1 MPTYGRPKVALEQAK
16 TVYKQIQQHRK
27 TLTKVD
33 VKFLISINSDYSYSS
48 SKFEKYSDVLIFQPV
63 NLGGNIN
70 IALGF
75 FQAKQ
80 DHFNYLWIIGDDEPI
95 PVDAVYN
102 ICQLITESS
111 FDFLIGS
118 LGRQG
123 NFNSITSYQK
133 LSQIVGGTPS
143 FISSTIY
150 NCELILEKD
159 IESAVGLHFTN
170 FPHLVIINRIIE
182 RIESIKVI
190 CLPLLSI
197 CRVDQRPNT
206 VPAKKSPRNSFGY
219 RDSMVFFGKPL
230 AILGVETKKYKKR
243 ELSSW
248 WKENW
253 HRVNMFRD
261 KRDFRPDLLIAISL
275 KFYSLLPLVILG
287 KIPFW
292 KLKNFIKPT
301 QK

>member
-1 MPTYGRPKVALEQAK
+1 MPTYGRPKIALKQAK
-16 TVYKQIQQHRK
+16 TVFKQIQEHRK
-27 TLTKVD
+27 TLTKID
-33 VKFLISINSDYSYSS
+33 VKFLISINCDDSYSS
-48 SKFEKYSDVLIFQPV
+48 SEFEKYSDLLIYQPV
-63 NLGGNIN
+63 NLGANIN
-70 IALGF
+70 IAFGF

-80 DHFNYLWIIGDDEPI
+80 DHYNFLWIIGDDEPI
-95 PVDAVYN
+95 PIDAVYK
-102 ICQLITESS
+102 IYQSITESN

-118 LGRQG
+118 LRRQG
-123 NFNSITSYQK
+123 NLDSVTSYQK

-150 NCELILEKD
+150 NCQLILEKD
-159 IESAVGLHFTN
+159 IESALDLHFTN
-170 FPHLVIINRIIE
+170 FPHLVIINRVIE
-182 RIESIKVI
+182 RNKSVKII

-206 VPAKKSPRNSFGY
+206 VPARKVPRNSFGY

-230 AILGVETKKYKKR
+230 AILGVVTKKYRKK
-243 ELSSW
+243 ELSCW

-253 HRVNMFRD
+253 HRVNMFKD
-261 KRDFRPDLLIAISL
+261 KRDFRYNLLVAISL
-275 KFYSLLPLVILG
+275 NFYSLLPLVILG

>member
-1 MPTYGRPKVALEQAK
+1 MPTYGRPKVALKQAK
-16 TVYKQIQQHRK
+16 TVYKQIQEHRK

-33 VKFLISINSDYSYSS
+33 FKFLISINCDDSYPS
-48 SKFEKYSDVLIFQPV
+48 SKFEKYSDMLILQPV
-63 NLGGNIN
+63 NLGANIN
-70 IALGF
+70 IAFGF

-80 DHFNYLWIIGDDEPI
+80 DHYNYLWIIGDDEPI
-95 PVDAVYN
+95 PIDAVDK
-102 ICQLITESS
+102 ICQFIEGS

-118 LGRQG
+118 LRRQG
-123 NFNSITSYQK
+123 NLDSITSYQE

-150 NCELILEKD
+150 NCQLILEKD
-159 IESAVGLHFTN
+159 IESAFDFHFTN
-170 FPHLVIINRIIE
+170 YPHLVIINRIIE
-182 RIESIKVI
+182 RIKSVKVI

-197 CRVDQRPNT
+197 CRVDQRPNA
-206 VPAKKSPRNSFGY
+206 VPARKVPRDSFGY

-230 AILGVETKKYKKR
+230 AILGVETKKYKKK

-261 KRDFRPDLLIAISL
+261 KRDFRYNLLVAISL
-275 KFYSLLPLVILG
+275 NFYSLLPLVILG

-292 KLKNFIKPT
+292 KLKNFIYPT